1 MVKIKQKW
9 YSRSQ
14 NGRPLMIYYPKG
26 YRSSGVVTSAT
37 IYKDPILKKHP
48 NWHSAILKHELTE
61 IKARGKGMPLNKAHK
76 LARSKESKLI
86 KNLSLKQMWEKLN
99 A

>member
-14 NGRPLMIYYPKG
+14 RGRPLMTYYAKG
-26 YRSSGVVTSAT
+26 YRSSGVVTDAT

-48 NWHSAILKHELTE
+48 DFERAVLKHEVIE
-61 IKARGKGMPLNKAHK
+61 ITARGKGIPLNKAHK
-76 LARSKESKLI
+76 LARSKESKLTR
-86 KNLSLKQMWEKLN
+86 NLSLNQMWDRLK
-99 A
+99 